1 MFVHVQLRCTRF
13 VLDSFN
19 SYVSR
24 QLYWCY
30 WWIPF
35 LFFDTQLLK
44 LLRLF
49 QTCKDVTCVLD
60 SHFLVDRER
69 KHSDATSIN
78 VCLLLYRECCL
89 FCYLYIIYGLT
100 YLYDDTHI
108 WRLYRPV
115 PGCYYYQVVQTMFH
129 VWIEI
134 YFTNLIKYID
144 RC

>member
-1 MFVHVQLRCTRF
+1 MFVHVQLRWTWF

-19 SYVSR
+19 SYVSQ

-30 WWIPF
+30 WWIRF

-49 QTCKDVTCVLD
+49 QTCKYVTTLRVLD

-78 VCLLLYRECCL
+78 CLSSSIQRMLLVLL
-89 FCYLYIIYGLT
+89 FVYNLWSDISIWWYTHLT
-100 YLYDDTHI
+100 V
-108 WRLYRPV
+108 V
-115 PGCYYYQVVQTMFH
+115 PGCYYYQVVQTIFH